1 MSGVVEI
8 EDVEASPSPQPQ
20 QQPPH
25 LHPHSPSL
33 HADSGSPHY
42 PSPMHVHQSPR
53 YESVSQSSPGPQLR
67 QRIVAPPSGAVVEA
81 DRMRRL
87 VRSLKTLDVYPKTED
102 EVSVKTRS
110 GGMVSLLSFAII
122 AVLLLNE
129 LWAFLVPR
137 TSHSILVDTRTGD
150 KLSIHFDITLSGTR
164 QHATTRKGQA
174 SALSLRSPTRKDE
187 DGAGDRTVVALTS
200 CCLDAHQCHLIFL
213 AATPSAAPKL
223 HWT

>member
-8 EDVEASPSPQPQ
+8 EDVEASPSPQP

-42 PSPMHVHQSPR
+42 PSPMHVQQSPR
-53 YESVSQSSPGPQLR
+53 YESVAQSSPGPQLR
-67 QRIVAPPSGAVVEA
+67 QRSVAQPAGAVVEA

-110 GGMVSLLSFAII
+110 GGLVSLLSFGLIV
-122 AVLLLNE
+122 VLVLSE
-129 LWAFLVPR
+129 LWSFLVPR

-164 QHATTRKGQA
+164 KHATTGTGQGSETPTRTVQA
-174 SALSLRSPTRKDE
+174 SALQC
-187 DGAGDRTVVALTS
+187 VALTS
-200 CCLDAHQCHLIFL
+200 GCSHAIGLDWI
-213 AATPSAAPKL
+213 
-223 HWT
+223 